1 MPPKKMEA
9 KVAVL
14 ENEVTSIKDALQALN
29 LEVDVNQDKLIALL
43 TKRIEDVG
51 GDTFG
56 VKTMSEIVTKNSE
69 IARLKKHQG
78 ESLDEFYQ
86 LLKKVELSLFNGD
99 DPAGW
104 ITRVEVYF

>member
-1 MPPKKMEA
+1 MEA

-78 ESLDEFYQ
+78 ESLDELYQ
-86 LLKKVELSLFNGD
+86 LVKKVELSLFNGD